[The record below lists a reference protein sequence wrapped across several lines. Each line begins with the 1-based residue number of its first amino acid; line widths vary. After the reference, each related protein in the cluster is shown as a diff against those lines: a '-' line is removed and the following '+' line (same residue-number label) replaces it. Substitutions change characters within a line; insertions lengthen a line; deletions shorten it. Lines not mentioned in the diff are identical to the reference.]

1 MDFEIV
7 QGHPVQKQLYA
18 VLCLTALDG
27 KPHSSG
33 KVSVVNFVLT
43 DDVLSQVLPDRERPG
58 LSPFGGP
65 HSFYFVAYSD
75 VDHVAAG
82 VSL

>member
-7 QGHPVQKQLYA
+7 RGHPVQKQLYA

-33 KVSVVNFVLT
+33 KVSVVNFVLNK
-43 DDVLSQVLPDRERPG
+43 DSSFFVLWDTHR
-58 LSPFGGP
+58 
-65 HSFYFVAYSD
+65 
-75 VDHVAAG
+75 
-82 VSL
+82 